1 MGWKRKLAFLD
12 PPPATFVF
20 SESNVW
26 DMSRRI
32 SSRTARLPD
41 GNEGGTSW
49 IIFGSNGV
57 IQMIVA
63 DLSPFIWWGD
73 GPPDKHR
80 RRWKVRC
87 IARAEFYYWDSLPEV
102 SRCCCRYR
110 GRSYNQD
117 LLDSRSWP
125 KASRPRVRD
134 PKSGRSWLQ
143 DLPSHIRFTLNLHS
157 IFV

>member
-1 MGWKRKLAFLD
+1 MQLFFIHHSPSIVRCKLIRAFLD

-63 DLSPFIWWGD
+63 DLCPFIWWRD
-73 GPPDKHR
+73 GPLDKHR
-80 RRWKVRC
+80 KEVKSEVHWKSWILLLRFIAWSRWY
-87 IARAEFYYWDSLPEV
+87 F
-102 SRCCCRYR
+102 RYR
-110 GRSYNQD
+110 GRASNPD
-117 LLDSRSWP
+117 LLDLRSCL
-125 KASRPRVRD
+125 KASRPRVWDR
-134 PKSGRSWLQ
+134 KSGRS
-143 DLPSHIRFTLNLHS
+143 
-157 IFV
+157 

>member
-1 MGWKRKLAFLD
+1 MQLFSIHYSPSIVRWKRILAFLD

-20 SESNVW
+20 AESNVW

-63 DLSPFIWWGD
+63 DLSPFICWRD
-73 GPPDKHR
+73 GPLDKHR
-80 RRWKVRC
+80 RRWKVMRC
-87 IARAEFYYWDSLPEV
+87 IGRAEFYYWDSLPEV
-102 SRCCCRYR
+102 RRWCFRYR
-110 GRSYNQD
+110 GRTSNQD
-117 LLDSRSWP
+117 LLDSRSQP
-125 KASRPRVRD
+125 EASRPRVRD
-134 PKSGRSWLQ
+134 RKSGRSWL
-143 DLPSHIRFTLNLHS
+143 
-157 IFV
+157 